1 MLQEETMKRRM
12 SPWGANFGSGRSSD
26 PVSTASGPPEV
37 MANQEPAEV
46 SEECSG
52 KKKSKFQ
59 TFKNFFA
66 RKKKKENTGDRAEL
80 KGSQSSDN
88 ISKTSQNNT
97 LSRSEKDKGSKISL
111 GSKALSH
118 DSVFVS
124 DSSEANEALGA
135 SQDSIHGK
143 VKSLQLQLKQA
154 IRLGSP
160 PSLMCVKRSEDA
172 GTMSEDDGLPC
183 SPPEYNSSHVAK
195 NQAQRSSSISLEGVD
210 SDDDRLSC
218 AASSRAVSPLVT
230 VPGDFSQ
237 PASPFGCL
245 DNSAA
250 KHKLGL
256 RHKAYNKRKPAN
268 RLDLK
273 SEEQNGMD
281 APDQPEEEKISDTS
295 VDEGTQLLK
304 EECQEIKPLLEE
316 VEEKAELDKEQDM
329 SITQD
334 ASCQLELGVTE
345 TQPSASPQLSSRSS
359 YLDSPRISP
368 EPTADIK
375 DFPDDSL
382 LNRSEDNMEDLGD
395 DVLVGDLGGD
405 SSFLQEVLSSLKT
418 SCTPCVDSEDVVLE
432 IKEQL
437 KEENKENED
446 EDVFNGVDPCHS
458 LVMDQPSED
467 DGEENANLSSSFLLV
482 DELEESEE
490 DDDEDVE
497 EEELVVERFN
507 QPGMPLEDISPIT
520 SPQEVKPEEGHDSHQ
535 TGSNQL
541 KEQESEATD
550 DKVEEENHHEAISE
564 DETDEEWEI
573 LPAESSHE
581 ICSVSSMREEM
592 ESALFEATENT
603 PCSQDVDTHHE
614 SCQSQNERLMSY
626 YDDDTKTREDEDL
639 KDTEVYSEPEEE
651 VNHKEENVLQEEL
664 LEMKDEPISLVLSS
678 SSSPL
683 IEDLITTPIEATND
697 QETPSE
703 NTPPREL
710 TPPPESNTWTTVV
723 HVDLASPT
731 SDSGTLSFQ
740 LPPMAENNKM
750 SSSEQHSDEESSQ
763 IMPEVEEKTPDICDP
778 IDVRE
783 DVLDT
788 STEKEIVQHSLEG
801 PSERK
806 VRFAITPEWQRSLS
820 DEEAKEVSSDETLD
834 VEPVDENVE
843 ETTKKEPQSDAK
855 MEKFEKTTVVKGTA
869 PKAVVVQESLKA
881 PTSTVSSEEESPV
894 PTDGNSATPF
904 GVRLRKTTILQR
916 FSSEE
921 ENTEVQTYLLVVIF
935 VKTSIEP
942 AVLPSCKVDTP
953 GFKPSASQAVSAK
966 PALPKKPDV
975 HVDAGVKSKRVL
987 EPAPSRGVFAE
998 PQAPSWISMARQK
1011 QKVYKEN
1018 SLEEIAVWKE
1028 AQDGKSSL
1036 TSCVSST
1043 AKNELSTK
1051 TPEFLG
1057 KDGIFCVCLSGA
1069 CQQMSSIFK
1078 FRPSHAFPSD
1088 ILIIHLFPL
1097 VNFPEKPSSSPEN
1110 ETRNPISP
1118 VTPVPPLQLPKSI
1131 PPKPAPPLTT
1141 SKSTHSHRSLPTP
1154 VPVAIKPSLTCNI
1167 STPSKPPVESKP
1179 QTQSRILS
1187 SPPSSTRI
1195 NPPTPTP
1202 RVVAL
1207 SGTPATSTRA
1217 LPPSSQ
1223 DEPPWMALAKKKAK
1237 AWSEMPQIVQ

>member
-1 MLQEETMKRRM
+1 MKRRM
-12 SPWGANFGSGRSSD
+12 SPWGASFGIGRSSD
-26 PVSTASGPPEV
+26 PVPTASGPPEV

-66 RKKKKENTGDRAEL
+66 RKKKKEPTGDRAEL

-97 LSRSEKDKGSKISL
+97 LSRSEKEKGSKISL

-256 RHKAYNKRKPAN
+256 RQKAYNKRKPAN
-268 RLDLK
+268 RLELK

-281 APDQPEEEKISDTS
+281 GPERQEEEKISDTS
-295 VDEGTQLLK
+295 GDEGTQLLE
-304 EECQEIKPLLEE
+304 EECQEIKSVLQE
-316 VEEKAELDKEQDM
+316 VEETAELDKEQDM

-334 ASCQLELGVTE
+334 TSYQLEVVVAD
-345 TQPSASPQLSSRSS
+345 TQSSPSPQLSSRSS
-359 YLDSPRISP
+359 YLDTPRITP
-368 EPTADIK
+368 QPTADIK
-375 DFPDDSL
+375 DFPDHSL
-382 LNRSEDNMEDLGD
+382 LNRSEENMEGADLGD
-395 DVLVGDLGGD
+395 DVLVGGLVGD

-437 KEENKENED
+437 KEENKETED
-446 EDVFNGVDPCHS
+446 EDEDMFNVVAPCDS
-458 LVMDQPSED
+458 VLMDQSSED
-467 DGEENANLSSSFLLV
+467 DGEEISTLSSSFLHV
-482 DELEESEE
+482 DEVEESE
-490 DDDEDVE
+490 DDDEEVE

-507 QPGMPLEDISPIT
+507 QPCIPPEDMAAIT
-520 SPQEVKPEEGHDSHQ
+520 APQEVKPEEDHDCHQ
-535 TGSNQL
+535 TESNQL
-541 KEQESEATD
+541 KEQETQASDDEVEEDGRHEAT
-550 DKVEEENHHEAISE
+550 SE
-564 DETDEEWEI
+564 DEVEEKRQSEDEMDEEWEI

-581 ICSVSSMREEM
+581 ICSVSSMREEI
-592 ESALFEATENT
+592 ESAVFEATNNT
-603 PCSQDVDTHHE
+603 QCSHDVETHHE
-614 SCQSQNERLMSY
+614 SCETKNERRMSDS
-626 YDDDTKTREDEDL
+626 DDDGKTREDGVEEDEDL
-639 KDTEVYSEPEEE
+639 KDTEVYSQPEEE
-651 VNHKEENVLQEEL
+651 VNHKDENVEQEEL
-664 LEMKDEPISLVLSS
+664 LEMKEDQISLVLSS
-678 SSSPL
+678 SSPL
-683 IEDLITTPIEATND
+683 IESPSQEDPIMTSREATTD
-697 QETPSE
+697 QETTSE

-710 TPPPESNTWTTVV
+710 TPPPETNTWTTVV
-723 HVDLASPT
+723 NVDLASPT
-731 SDSGTLSFQ
+731 SDPGTLSFQ
-740 LPPMAENNKM
+740 LPPTDECIKM

-763 IMPEVEEKTPDICDP
+763 SVPEVEEQAPDICDP
-778 IDVRE
+778 ADVTE

-788 STEKEIVQHSLEG
+788 SNEKQIVQHSPDG
-801 PSERK
+801 PSESK
-806 VRFAITPEWQRSLS
+806 VRFVIAPAWQRSLS
-820 DEEAKEVSSDETLD
+820 DEEAKEASSDPTPGA
-834 VEPVDENVE
+834 EPVAENVE
-843 ETTKKEPQSDAK
+843 ETTKKDPQSDAQI
-855 MEKFEKTTVVKGTA
+855 EKFVKTTVVKGTA
-869 PKAVVVQESLKA
+869 PKAAVVQESVKA
-881 PTSTVSSEEESPV
+881 QTSTVSSEEESSV
-894 PTDGNSATPF
+894 TTDGNYATPF
-904 GVRLRKTTILQR
+904 GVRLRKTAVLQR

-921 ENTEVQTYLLVVIF
+921 ENTEA
-935 VKTSIEP
+935 SIEP

-953 GFKPSASQAVSAK
+953 SFKPSASQAVSTK

-975 HVDAGVKSKRVL
+975 HGDAGVKSKRVL

-1018 SLEEIAVWKE
+1018 SLEEMAVKKE
-1028 AQDGKSSL
+1028 AQDRKSSL
-1036 TSCVSST
+1036 TSYVSST
-1043 AKNELSTK
+1043 SKNDLSTK
-1051 TPEFLG
+1051 TPEFPG
-1057 KDGIFCVCLSGA
+1057 KVSL
-1069 CQQMSSIFK
+1069 
-1078 FRPSHAFPSD
+1078 
-1088 ILIIHLFPL
+1088 
-1097 VNFPEKPSSSPEN
+1097 PEKPSSSPEN
-1110 ETRNPISP
+1110 ETRKPVSP
-1118 VTPVPPLQLPKSI
+1118 VTAVSPPLPKSV

-1141 SKSTHSHRSLPTP
+1141 SKSTPSHRSPPTP
-1154 VPVAIKPSLTCNI
+1154 VPVAVKPPLICNVPA
-1167 STPSKPPVESKP
+1167 PSKPPVESKP
-1179 QTQSRILS
+1179 QAQSRILS
-1187 SPPSSTRI
+1187 SPPSSASI
-1195 NPPTPTP
+1195 NPPLPTP

-1207 SGTPATSTRA
+1207 SGTPAASTRA
-1217 LPPSSQ
+1217 LPPSSLPQ